1 MFQES
6 CTSFSAVCRGLKIR
20 MVREVTVALSVPLN
34 THSNSALYR
43 AGSDISW
50 VYVKGYQQ
58 PKANRTY
65 TGGENNLSLLIQ
77 DTLTV

>member
-1 MFQES
+1 
-6 CTSFSAVCRGLKIR
+6 
-20 MVREVTVALSVPLN
+20 VALSVPLN

-50 VYVKGYQQ
+50 VYVKRYQQ
-58 PKANRTY
+58 PKANRPQ
-65 TGGENNLSLLIQ
+65 TGGEKNLSLLIQ